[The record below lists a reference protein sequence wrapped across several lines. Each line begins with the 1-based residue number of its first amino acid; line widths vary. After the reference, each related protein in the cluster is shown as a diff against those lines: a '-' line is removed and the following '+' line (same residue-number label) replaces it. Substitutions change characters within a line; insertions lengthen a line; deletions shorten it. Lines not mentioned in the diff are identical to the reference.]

1 MSDVIDKII
10 KSSFELLLY
19 TFFDFKILCLKKEI
33 PCRLW
38 IYRMLGIHFMPYAFF
53 KEYLPV

>member
-19 TFFDFKILCLKKEI
+19 TFFDFKILCLKREI
-33 PCRLW
+33 PCRLQ
-38 IYRMLGIHFMPYAFF
+38 ISGC
-53 KEYLPV
+53 